1 MVHRGVAALA
11 LALTTCFLLL
21 SYFDSQFSL
30 IHVYESLIYLLIV
43 LALFYSEG
51 RWAYMLGIV
60 APAGW
65 LLLMFIAGGFGEIM
79 RRMSRVLHA
88 ETPDY
93 AVTFLGGIICVLSVA
108 LIAFC
113 AYHWKYRFSGLRK
126 GLSTFMVSLGI
137 VLAYDVVLVLWFW
150 RSVAARLH
158 L

>member
-65 LLLMFIAGGFGEIM
+65 LLLMFHHGRVWRNNAPDESSAP
-79 RRMSRVLHA
+79 RRNTGLCCHLSRRHHLCALGRIDRLLRLPLEAQILRPTERTEHLHGQ
-88 ETPDY
+88 P
-93 AVTFLGGIICVLSVA
+93 GNC
-108 LIAFC
+108 
-113 AYHWKYRFSGLRK
+113 SGL
-126 GLSTFMVSLGI
+126 
-137 VLAYDVVLVLWFW
+137 
-150 RSVAARLH
+150 
-158 L
+158 